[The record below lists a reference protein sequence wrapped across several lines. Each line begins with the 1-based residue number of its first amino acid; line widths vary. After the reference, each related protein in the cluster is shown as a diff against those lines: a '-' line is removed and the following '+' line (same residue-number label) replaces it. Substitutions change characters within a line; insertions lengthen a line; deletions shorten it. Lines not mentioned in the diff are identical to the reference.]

1 MPALTVIKSGPAL
14 IKIKL
19 SNCSAQSGMCQEHS
33 FLIYVKGA
41 LTRYVNFVNTN
52 PPRST
57 AVKSAIPFLCLS
69 LLALAGLSAC
79 RTYPDYAS
87 DFRFP
92 IEAGDIAQGRE
103 AFVRLGCPQCHT
115 VAGETLPEYTGT
127 RFITMPLGGE
137 LIFAKTYG
145 NLVTSIINPNHI
157 ISGTYLD
164 QLPAEQRRRI
174 NTSPMY
180 LSPNMRVVEL
190 IDIVAFLNSRYSLL
204 PGYTE
209 YYY

>member
-1 MPALTVIKSGPAL
+1 MNVVNLRSLVRPAVLAVTAAMALT
-14 IKIKL
+14 
-19 SNCSAQSGMCQEHS
+19 
-33 FLIYVKGA
+33 
-41 LTRYVNFVNTN
+41 
-52 PPRST
+52 
-57 AVKSAIPFLCLS
+57 
-69 LLALAGLSAC
+69 AC

-92 IEAGDIAQGRE
+92 IQNGDVAQGRE

-115 VAGETLPEYTGT
+115 VEGEQLVDFKGT

-137 LIFAKTYG
+137 VIFAKTYAD
-145 NLVTSIINPNHI
+145 LVTSIVNPNHV
-157 ISGTYLD
+157 ISEKYLG
-164 QLPAEQRRRI
+164 QLPAAQRNRA

-180 LSPNMRVVEL
+180 MNPEMKVTEL